1 MLTMARMFMYVYMYI
16 YIYIYTYTLCIYIY
30 IYIYSISIYWRYFNP
45 LRHCKK
51 NICHDQV
58 DLPAVPP
65 ARGLG
70 TPILDLFILPSRILG
85 WDNNYRNPN
94 PNVKSLASSRSCR
107 RILALLCF
115 ATFLGNN
122 IRDQNATNGN
132 DCFDLFDIPTA
143 QHLWMCSPLL
153 WWMLY
158 ALKKPARSAL
168 RRDQCTLRARSAST
182 ATSQWE
188 IWGAT
193 VVWCCLFLLDSGT
206 VPFERVDLCLI
217 ESMLVEVKPLGRSS
231 IKKRRMYLKT
241 RL

>member
-1 MLTMARMFMYVYMYI
+1 MTVNHMLTIASLFMYVYMYI
-16 YIYIYTYTLCIYIY
+16 YNIYTYIYIHTHCV
-30 IYIYSISIYWRYFNP
+30 YIYSISTYWKYFNL
-45 LRHCKK
+45 LRHCKT

-132 DCFDLFDIPTA
+132 DCFDLFDIPQPSIYGCA
-143 QHLWMCSPLL
+143 APCSGG
-153 WWMLY
+153 
-158 ALKKPARSAL
+158 
-168 RRDQCTLRARSAST
+168 CFTH
-182 ATSQWE
+182 
-188 IWGAT
+188 
-193 VVWCCLFLLDSGT
+193 
-206 VPFERVDLCLI
+206 
-217 ESMLVEVKPLGRSS
+217 
-231 IKKRRMYLKT
+231 
-241 RL
+241 

>member
-1 MLTMARMFMYVYMYI
+1 MHVYMYVYI
-16 YIYIYTYTLCIYIY
+16 YIYIHTVY
-30 IYIYSISIYWRYFNP
+30 IYIYSISIYWRYFNL

-132 DCFDLFDIPTA
+132 DCFDLFDIPQPSIYGCA
-143 QHLWMCSPLL
+143 APCSGG
-153 WWMLY
+153 
-158 ALKKPARSAL
+158 
-168 RRDQCTLRARSAST
+168 CFTH
-182 ATSQWE
+182 
-188 IWGAT
+188 
-193 VVWCCLFLLDSGT
+193 
-206 VPFERVDLCLI
+206 
-217 ESMLVEVKPLGRSS
+217 
-231 IKKRRMYLKT
+231 
-241 RL
+241 

>member
-16 YIYIYTYTLCIYIY
+16 YIYTYTLCVYIY
-30 IYIYSISIYWRYFNP
+30 IYIYSISIYWRYFNL

-132 DCFDLFDIPTA
+132 DCFDLFDIPQPSIYGCA
-143 QHLWMCSPLL
+143 APCSGGCFTHWKNLL
-153 WWMLY
+153 EALFEGISAPSEHGVRVLPHHNGRFEGLQLFDVVCFFWILVLY
-158 ALKKPARSAL
+158 LLKEWTYVWSN
-168 RRDQCTLRARSAST
+168 QC
-182 ATSQWE
+182 W
-188 IWGAT
+188 
-193 VVWCCLFLLDSGT
+193 
-206 VPFERVDLCLI
+206 
-217 ESMLVEVKPLGRSS
+217 
-231 IKKRRMYLKT
+231 
-241 RL
+241 